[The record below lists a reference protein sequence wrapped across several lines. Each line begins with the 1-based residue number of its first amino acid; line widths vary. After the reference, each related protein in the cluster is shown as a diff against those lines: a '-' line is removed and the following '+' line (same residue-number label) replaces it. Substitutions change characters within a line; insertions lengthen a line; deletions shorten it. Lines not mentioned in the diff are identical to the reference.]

1 MAPRT
6 PCSAAVSSRHSD
18 ARSAPAGTYDL
29 ASKNFVAESVTEDP
43 DEFADFCRAFAM
55 SVRPGGPLVAS
66 FMENM
71 PTYRIGVALA
81 GLPGG
86 PRDRAPGLRPDTE
99 RLRGTRIDADPTLP
113 DYGDT
118 GMVLMRA
125 VRTRQSLPTGRG
137 TAP

>member
-1 MAPRT
+1 M
-6 PCSAAVSSRHSD
+6 SSRHSD

-71 PTYRIGVALA
+71 PTYRIGVASRW
-81 GLPGG
+81 PGC
-86 PRDRAPGLRPDTE
+86 PVDRAIVRRVFAPYTE
-99 RLRGTRIDADPTLP
+99 RLRDIRIDADPTVP